1 MDNNSETKMFKVSII
16 YILINF
22 FNKGIGIITIPI
34 FTRFL
39 SVAEMGTVTIW
50 TSWLTLLTPITT
62 MSLTTGS
69 MYIAMNEFKDKRDE
83 YQSSILFLSSISSI
97 VCFII
102 YLILHKYLNMLF
114 TLSTPLIVFL
124 FIYLLFSPAFDIWM
138 LRQRYEY
145 KIKKMALVSLTSTL
159 LSSVITIIFIIILRN
174 SFYNI
179 GNIRIYTTYSVL
191 GVFAIYFYIN
201 IFRKGNL
208 YYSKKY
214 WKFATT
220 VSIPLIFHSLAKNI
234 LDVSDRSMIS
244 IYCGKDAVGIYG
256 TLYSISA
263 LGLIIWTAI
272 NNAFV
277 PYLYEKLE
285 KNTEKDVYDI
295 NYISYFIILVF
306 AVACIS
312 LTALAPEIVTLLTTA
327 NYFDAVY
334 IIPPITAGIFL
345 TCIYN
350 LFANVILFHKKTIG
364 VMYATIIAA
373 IVNIGLN
380 AIFIPQYGYIAAS
393 YTTLSAFIILA
404 ISQGITMKHI
414 HKKPLYNIKM
424 ITIIASIVIITCT
437 LFTLVYHY
445 NLLRYLI
452 IILLYFIV
460 FIFREKIL
468 SNLKQLKSCTTNSK
482 K

>member
-1 MDNNSETKMFKVSII
+1 MFKVSII

-159 LSSVITIIFIIILRN
+159 LSSGITIIFIIILRN

-393 YTTLSAFIILA
+393 YTTLAAFIILA
-404 ISQGITMKHI
+404 ISQGIAMKHI

-460 FIFREKIL
+460 FIFREKIV